1 MAEKSESNEVKREV
15 VIRAAGTADC
25 QAIGRLARQLL
36 QFEHA
41 LHSEM
46 GEQTPWAG
54 SEAEIQKQMAQP
66 ATKFF
71 VAERN
76 GEVVGYVKAI
86 VHRAG
91 TGGTGWRGRL
101 RAAARQLVDAI
112 TRRPRP
118 NVSAIGGLIPG
129 IFVAESERRT
139 GTGGRLLATAENW
152 LRGEGMTSSSIH
164 VLQANIVALRFWDE
178 QGYEPI
184 VIGLR
189 KRLDRD

>member
-1 MAEKSESNEVKREV
+1 MAEKSESNEVKRKV

-71 VAERN
+71 IAERN

-91 TGGTGWRGRL
+91 TGGTGWRGGL

-129 IFVAESERRT
+129 IFVVESERNT

-164 VLQANIVALRFWDE
+164 VLQANIVALRFWEE